1 MKLSVSKDEM
11 QEKLSNIQNIAEKR
25 NTMPILSHFLL
36 DAGKKGSYIVATDV
50 ETALKEPLDVEVEKE
65 GKLCIPARK
74 LLEIVRE
81 MEGDLSFE
89 SVDEQWLKVRAGSSD
104 FRLACLPPSE
114 FPAWPA
120 LGDAE
125 EIIIDAPI
133 LMEMIEKTI
142 YSAGE
147 SDTRYTLNGL
157 LFHVKPQDKSFTI
170 VGTDGHR
177 LALIIRHF
185 DKLSGEPAEPK
196 EEKKIIVPRKAVS
209 ELRRFLPTSSASG
222 GEEKEIERVKILIGE
237 KHLLFSV
244 GSAAS
249 SGSSAQPKADGGV
262 QFLTRLIE
270 GTYPN
275 YENVIPLANEKK
287 MLIERNTFA
296 KVLRRVS
303 VMSRERASAVR
314 FDIGEEKLVVSSS
327 NPDIGEARE
336 EIAVEYKNDK
346 LSLGFNARYVI
357 DVLGAMTTEKVILEL
372 QDPLSPVLLKE
383 DGNEN
388 YKCVIMPMRI

>member
-1 MKLSVSKDEM
+1 MKFSVSRDEM
-11 QEKLSNIQNIAEKR
+11 QEKLSNIQNIVEKR

-36 DAGKKGSYIVATDV
+36 SAGEKGSYIIATDI
-50 ETALKEPLDVEVEKE
+50 ETALKEPLDVKVEEE
-65 GKLCIPARK
+65 GKICIPARK
-74 LLEIVRE
+74 LFEIVRE
-81 MEGDLSFE
+81 LEGDLTVE
-89 SVDEQWLKVRAGSSD
+89 LVDEQWLRIRTGTSD
-104 FRLACLPPSE
+104 FRLACLPASE
-114 FPAWPA
+114 FPAWPV
-120 LGDAE
+120 LGDVEA
-125 EIIIDAPI
+125 ITIDATT

-157 LFHVKPQDKSFTI
+157 LFHIKTKDKWLTI

-177 LALIIRHF
+177 LAFIMRQM
-185 DKLSGEPAEPK
+185 DGEVK

-209 ELRRFLPTSSASG
+209 ELRRFLPVSKVG
-222 GEEKEIERVKILIGE
+222 GLTPEEDKEADKVKISMGE

-244 GSAAS
+244 GN
-249 SGSSAQPKADGGV
+249 V

-275 YENVIPLANEKK
+275 YENVIPQANEKK
-287 MLIERNTFA
+287 IFIERSIFA

-314 FDIGEEKLVVSSS
+314 FDFGEDRLVVSSS
-327 NPDIGEARE
+327 NPDIGEAKE
-336 EIAVEYKNDK
+336 EVAIDYKFDK
-346 LSLGFNARYVI
+346 LTLGFNARYMI
-357 DVLGAMTTEKVILEL
+357 DILEAMVSEKVILEL

-383 DGNEN
+383 DGSEN

>member
-1 MKLSVSKDEM
+1 MNLVYYTETHKERRIMKIKVLKNEM
-11 QEKLSNIQNIAEKR
+11 QEKLSNIQNIVDKK
-25 NTMPILSHFLL
+25 NVMPILSHFLL
-36 DAGKKGSYIVATDV
+36 DAGKEGSYIVATDI
-50 ETALKEPLDVEVEKE
+50 ETALKEPLDVTVEKE
-65 GKLCIPARK
+65 GRLCIPARK
-74 LLEIVRE
+74 VLEIVRE

-89 SVDEQWLKVRAGSSD
+89 SVDEQWLIIKGGTSD
-104 FRLACLPPSE
+104 FRLACLPPGE
-114 FPAWPA
+114 FPAWPV
-120 LGDAE
+120 LGDVE
-125 EIIIDAPI
+125 EITIGTAI

-157 LFHVKPQDKSFTI
+157 LFHLKPQDKSFTI

-177 LALIIRHF
+177 LALIIRQM
-185 DKLSGEPAEPK
+185 DDAVK

-209 ELRRFLPTSSASG
+209 ELRRFLPASG
-222 GEEKEIERVKILIGE
+222 EDEETRKVKISIGE

-244 GSAAS
+244 NSA
-249 SGSSAQPKADGGV
+249 SGEV

-287 MLIERNTFA
+287 MFMERNTFA

-314 FDIGEEKLVVSSS
+314 VDIGDEKLVVSSS
-327 NPDIGEARE
+327 NPDLGEARE
-336 EIAVEYKNDK
+336 EIAVDYKDDK

-357 DVLGAMTTEKVILEL
+357 DALGAMTSEKVILEL
-372 QDPLSPVLLKE
+372 QDSLSPVLLKE
-383 DGNEN
+383 DGSEN
-388 YKCVIMPMRI
+388 YKCVVMPMRI